1 MISDDRA
8 SHWSHLIRAT
18 LTEKKYVEFSSEA
31 QALKV
36 IKAGVRAFIKRHEDV
51 HQKAVSMIKS
61 QSKEIFEGSS
71 DWDILY
77 RKYFDAEMKRQG
89 LEDK

>member
-8 SHWSHLIRAT
+8 SHWAHLIRAT

-36 IKAGVRAFIKRHEDV
+36 IKAGVRAFTQRHESV
-51 HQKAVSMIKS
+51 HKKAVSMIKS
-61 QSKEIFEGSS
+61 QSREIMEGSS
-71 DWDILY
+71 DWEILY
-77 RKYFDAEMKRQG
+77 RKYFDEEMKRQG
-89 LEDK
+89 LGE